1 VIFILTTQKKDVIL
15 NKIITIN
22 SDLFLKGNPVKV
34 RNDPVTVSRCVLLYK
49 PLGKPGKVE
58 VKSGKSGD
66 LLLIAIITLFEERE
80 LLPAYGKAPFPKYY
94 PK

>member
-1 VIFILTTQKKDVIL
+1 VCASI
-15 NKIITIN
+15 
-22 SDLFLKGNPVKV
+22 
-34 RNDPVTVSRCVLLYK
+34 K

-80 LLPAYGKAPFPKYY
+80 LLPAYGKAPFPKHY
-94 PK
+94 PKQMGKGDILC